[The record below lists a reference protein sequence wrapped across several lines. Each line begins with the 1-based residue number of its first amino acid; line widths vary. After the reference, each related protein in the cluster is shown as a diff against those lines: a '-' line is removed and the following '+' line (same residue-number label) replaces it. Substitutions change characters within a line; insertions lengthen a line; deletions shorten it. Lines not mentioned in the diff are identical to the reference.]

1 MFTGTTIDQL
11 IQTVEKTE
19 QQARPL
25 TPAETMMAPGIEAF
39 PQLST
44 YVCQWPMEHV
54 VVGVA

>member
-1 MFTGTTIDQL
+1 MFTGTMIDEL

-19 QQARPL
+19 QQARTL
-25 TPAETMMAPGIEAF
+25 TPAEMMAPGIEVY
-39 PQLST
+39 PRLST

>member
-1 MFTGTTIDQL
+1 MFTGTMIDEL

-19 QQARPL
+19 QQARIL
-25 TPAETMMAPGIEAF
+25 TPEEMMAPGIESY
-39 PQLST
+39 PRLST